1 MLTRPVWE
9 TMSVAVIS
17 ALVGAAT
24 VVIHSRDRHFT
35 AQDMM
40 EARELGESR
49 ALDVVNPSERL
60 EAVCAALWLK
70 GQHDPVDQ
78 K

>member
-1 MLTRPVWE
+1 
-9 TMSVAVIS
+9 MSVAVIS
-17 ALVGAAT
+17 ALMGAAT
-24 VVIHSRDRHFT
+24 VMLHSRDRHFT

-60 EAVCAALWLK
+60 EAVCAALWLR
-70 GQHDPVDQ
+70 GQNQLVDQ

>member
-9 TMSVAVIS
+9 TMSLAVIS
-17 ALVGAAT
+17 ALMGAAT
-24 VVIHSRDRHFT
+24 VMLHSRDLRFT
-35 AQDMM
+35 AEDLRQ
-40 EARELGESR
+40 ARELGESR
-49 ALDVVNPSERL
+49 ALDVSQPSERL

-70 GQHDPVDQ
+70 EQTQSVDQ

>member
-1 MLTRPVWE
+1 M
-9 TMSVAVIS
+9 AVIS
-17 ALVGAAT
+17 ALMGAAT

-35 AQDMM
+35 AQDMI

-49 ALDVVNPSERL
+49 GLDVSQPSERL

-70 GQHDPVDQ
+70 GQHEPVDQ